1 MKNKSAIM
9 FMAIIAIGLIGA
21 SAGVYATPLMSTTT
35 VTPNAMASKISTY
48 VLVDGAINA
57 SGANAAVGTIQAQS
71 RTTVGPALTTLGF
84 SSTAI
89 WSTNT
94 SRPLATAIK
103 RENFTYTFYTA
114 RLVQGNYSALDFN
127 GAAFFMNGTW
137 NVWNITETF
146 TIITDASGT
155 VLNVNSDQNAARLAV
170 NAYGEFTAN
179 PVGENFT
186 LSITGVDPVTG
197 TVTFMRETSRLF
209 NPLILSQ
216 DSTTTTVTPV
226 DLKSIIAAYG
236 SMPGYGNYDVHMDY
250 CLHYKIDICDLAT
263 AAANLNQ

>member
-1 MKNKSAIM
+1 MNKYEQSPWL
-9 FMAIIAIGLIGA
+9 IIVKGVQKRFYFPTKHVLNQQKGDKHEKQIRNNVYGNHRNRLNSA

-35 VTPNAMASKISTY
+35 VSPNAMASKISTY

-71 RTTVGPALTTLGF
+71 RTTVGPALTILGF

-209 NPLILSQ
+209 NP
-216 DSTTTTVTPV
+216 
-226 DLKSIIAAYG
+226 
-236 SMPGYGNYDVHMDY
+236 
-250 CLHYKIDICDLAT
+250 
-263 AAANLNQ
+263 